1 MLKQFT
7 ILFVS
12 LLLLPVLLLAQLQT
26 IEHVKAPKTFVGSE
40 KVLSKAINTAP
51 DPVVK
56 LATVPGAVVGY
67 TYYDY
72 MTNGAVG
79 ERILNFGDGT
89 LMVGTMAATD
99 FATSDRGTYYNY
111 FNGTSWIDTATI
123 WTRIETARRG
133 WGTIGAFASV
143 KAGVICSHTGVNIA
157 INGSTPESPAWTNQ
171 LVTPSNIWPK
181 LAVEEGAGGSYYGIY
196 WTAGRTR
203 VRFTYSLDGGT
214 NWTNKF
220 LADTNA
226 PAWINGY
233 SVNGAD
239 DYMIAVRDGKVALA
253 NFVTGANVML
263 YLSADNGTTF
273 TEQTILDAYTHDLNL
288 ASYPFDSSF
297 FPAKTYKMLDYSYP
311 DGTGDAHI
319 DAAGKVHLAWGTY
332 QLGYR
337 IVVDTLG
344 APIRDT
350 VTGKL
355 QRVFF
360 TTDWSLAG
368 IKYWRTGMSAPV
380 TAAVPNASMSDASLM
395 GITGT
400 GVPTTI
406 NMGLDVGLTGMP
418 SIGSDA
424 AGNVFIVFQGF
435 KGGDV
440 AANDPATPD
449 DKNPFG
455 HVYAVGSSNGTA
467 WSAPKDIYGTSVV
480 GEDVLYA
487 SVADLVDNDL
497 HILVQNDGSP
507 GTWLQQTTHPQN
519 RNYFLYTKVAKSSI
533 LTDVRDDEVVTKDFK
548 LGQNYPNPFNPL
560 THISYTI
567 PSNNLVTLKVFDML
581 GREVA
586 TLVNEVQDAGTHNIS
601 FNAKNLASGMYIY
614 TLQAG
619 SFSETKKMMYLK

>member
-1 MLKQFT
+1 
-7 ILFVS
+7 
-12 LLLLPVLLLAQLQT
+12 
-26 IEHVKAPKTFVGSE
+26 
-40 KVLSKAINTAP
+40 
-51 DPVVK
+51 
-56 LATVPGAVVGY
+56 
-67 TYYDY
+67 
-72 MTNGAVG
+72 
-79 ERILNFGDGT
+79 
-89 LMVGTMAATD
+89 
-99 FATSDRGTYYNY
+99 
-111 FNGTSWIDTATI
+111 
-123 WTRIETARRG
+123 
-133 WGTIGAFASV
+133 
-143 KAGVICSHTGVNIA
+143 
-157 INGSTPESPAWTNQ
+157 
-171 LVTPSNIWPK
+171 
-181 LAVEEGAGGSYYGIY
+181 
-196 WTAGRTR
+196 
-203 VRFTYSLDGGT
+203 
-214 NWTNKF
+214 
-220 LADTNA
+220 
-226 PAWINGY
+226 
-233 SVNGAD
+233 
-239 DYMIAVRDGKVALA
+239 MIAVRDGKVALA